1 MSLTEEEVLE
11 VGCVI
16 KELQTPSPR
25 VRRDMTEA
33 ISRHQ
38 PELIWNYL
46 SKYKVPKLLRV
57 IRGEKMSPLSLL
69 FALGTGSR
77 RSSLAGDA
85 HILLLHTRGSG
96 SWCH

>member
-25 VRRDMTEA
+25 VRRDMTEV

-46 SKYKVPKLLRV
+46 SKYKVPELLRV
-57 IRGEKMSPLSLL
+57 RSLSPCYCGRLS
-69 FALGTGSR
+69 
-77 RSSLAGDA
+77 
-85 HILLLHTRGSG
+85 
-96 SWCH
+96 W